1 MNWLQSVLYGL
12 LSGITEFLPISSEA
26 HQLILQKIFGMERP
40 DSVCE
45 LLVHLGVLLAL
56 LTCCRTMIHGLSR
69 ELNLYRSGRKGRR
82 RATKGVFEFRF
93 VKSASAPLLIGL
105 LLLLVTAELRQSL
118 TAVALFLMVNGMIL
132 FLPER
137 MSNGNKDA
145 RSMSPLDG
153 FLIGISGALSVF
165 PGISRV
171 GTTASVA
178 VARGAGKQS
187 ALNWTLLLSIPA
199 LALLMGFDLL
209 HLATYGF
216 EAFSLPRVLGYILT
230 LITSYAGG
238 FLSILF
244 LRFTAVRSGF
254 SGFAYYCWG
263 AALFTFIL
271 YLAI

>member
-1 MNWLQSVLYGL
+1 MNWIQSILYGL

-26 HQLILQKIFGMERP
+26 HQLILQKIFGLERQDP
-40 DSVCE
+40 VCE

-56 LTCCRTMIHGLSR
+56 LMCCRTMLHGLRR
-69 ELNLYRSGRKGRR
+69 ELNLYQSRRNSRR
-82 RATKGVFEFRF
+82 RASKGIFEIRL
-93 VKSASAPLLIGL
+93 VRSAAAPLLIGML
-105 LLLLVTAELRQSL
+105 LLLITSGLRQSL
-118 TAVALFLMVNGMIL
+118 TAVTLFLLVNGVIL

-137 MSNGNKDA
+137 MSSGNKDA

-153 FLIGISGALSVF
+153 FLVGLSGALSVF

-171 GTTASVA
+171 GATASTA
-178 VARGAGKQS
+178 VARGAEKQS
-187 ALNWTLLLSIPA
+187 ALNWSLLISIPA
-199 LALLMGFDLL
+199 LVLLMGFDLL
-209 HLATYGF
+209 HLVTYGF
-216 EAFSLPRVLGYILT
+216 EPFSLPRLLGYILT

-244 LRFTAVRSGF
+244 LRFTAARSGF
-254 SGFAYYCWG
+254 SGYAYYCWG